1 MVLVPFSTKDIKEVA
16 FGEELFLHGV
26 NAAADGGQN
35 WILQYY
41 FMSKD
46 ICRFAYR

>member
-35 WILQYY
+35 WILQYL
-41 FMSKD
+41 MSMD